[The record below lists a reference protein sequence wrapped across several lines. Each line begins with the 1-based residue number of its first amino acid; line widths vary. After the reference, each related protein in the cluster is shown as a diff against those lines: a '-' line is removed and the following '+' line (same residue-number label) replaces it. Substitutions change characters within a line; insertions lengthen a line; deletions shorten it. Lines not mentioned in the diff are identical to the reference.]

1 MRPVLLL
8 ALLLSCTPAL
18 TPPAP
23 APAPAPAVE
32 APADLVIR
40 NVRLFDGRGTQPVAT
55 VVVRAGVIVRVLP
68 GDVEVDAI
76 EIVDGAGKTLL
87 PGLIDAHTHIQ
98 GPEMLRQALVFG
110 VTTELDMFTP
120 PTVSKPLRRI
130 VRGKDEATFA
140 DFRSAGTL
148 ATAPGGHGTEYGFAI
163 PTLTAPEQA
172 QAFVDARIAEGS
184 DYIKIVYDDGR
195 AFGLTLPTIARGILA
210 AVITAAHARD
220 KQAIVHVHSQAEAQ
234 EAIEAG
240 ADGLAHVFFAV
251 PTPAML
257 ELAVRRRIFVTDTL
271 AVLFS
276 VCDGARGQALAAD
289 PELAPYLGPTEVRAL
304 RTNLR
309 SSLAKAPACED
320 ALQAVQRLHAA
331 GVPILASTD
340 APNPGTL
347 HGASMH
353 DELALLVRAGL
364 EPAEALAAAT
374 SAPALAFDLPD
385 RGSIAV
391 GKRADL
397 LLVRGDPTVDIT
409 ATRAIVGVWKQ
420 GVRLD
425 RALRVAAVREEL
437 AAIAALRAAP
447 PPPGAQTGTI
457 SDFER
462 GDLLAA
468 FGVGW
473 QPATDALYGGTSTVA
488 LDPGIRGAHGS
499 KHALQLSGTVVAG
512 KGPATYAGA
521 MFFPGAAPLQPANL
535 GRFKQLTFSARA
547 NAPTELTV
555 MLFASQLGVTAG
567 RTTIPLG
574 PRWTRHTLP
583 LTKLAEIEPYDVT
596 GLFLGVTTPGPFTLE
611 LDDIR
616 LE

>member
-1 MRPVLLL
+1 MRRVLLL
-8 ALLLSCTPAL
+8 ALVCACSPAL
-18 TPPAP
+18 TAP
-23 APAPAPAVE
+23 APSPGPAVTV
-32 APADLVIR
+32 PADLVIR
-40 NVRLFDGRGTQPVAT
+40 NVRLFDGRTTMAAAT
-55 VVVRAGVIVRVLP
+55 VVVRGGVIASVEP
-68 GDVEVDAI
+68 GTVEVAAI
-76 EIVDGAGKTLL
+76 AVVDGTNMTLL
-87 PGLIDAHTHIQ
+87 PGLIDAHTHIR
-98 GPEMLRQALVFG
+98 GPEMLRQALSFG
-110 VTTELDMFTP
+110 VTTELDMFAL
-120 PTVSKPLRRI
+120 PTMLKPLKRI
-130 VRGKDEATFA
+130 VHGKEEASFA

-163 PTLTAPEQA
+163 PTLTAPDQA

-195 AFGLTLPTIARGILA
+195 AFGLKLPTLSRAILE

-220 KQAIVHVHSQAEAQ
+220 KKAVVHVHSQAEAQ

-240 ADGLAHVFFAV
+240 ADGLAHVFFAA
-251 PTPAML
+251 PTPAMV
-257 ELAVRRRIFVTDTL
+257 ELAVARKIFITDTL

-276 VCDGARGQALAAD
+276 ACDGTTGPALAAD
-289 PELAPYLGPTEVRAL
+289 PELLPLLGPADVRAL
-304 RTNLR
+304 RTSVR
-309 SSLAKAPACED
+309 SSLPAAPACED

-331 GVPILASTD
+331 GVPMLASTD

-364 EPAEALAAAT
+364 TPVEALAAAT
-374 SAPALAFDLPD
+374 AAPARAFELAD
-385 RGSIAV
+385 RGVIAV

-397 LLVRGDPTVDIT
+397 LLVRGDPTTDIT

-425 RALRVAAVREEL
+425 REARITAVRDEH

-447 PPPGAQTGTI
+447 PPPGSETGKI

-462 GDLLAA
+462 GDLSAA
-468 FGVGW
+468 FGAGW
-473 QPATDALYGGTSTVA
+473 QPASDALYGGTSTVT
-488 LDPGIRGAHGS
+488 LDPIARKTG
-499 KHALQLSGTVVAG
+499 HALRMSGTVAG
-512 KGPATYAGA
+512 KGPASYAGA

-547 NAPTELTV
+547 AVSTKLTI
-555 MLFASQLGVTAG
+555 MLFASQLGAAPG
-567 RTTIPLG
+567 RTTVQLG
-574 PRWTRHTLP
+574 PRWTQHSVPLATL
-583 LTKLAEIEPYDVT
+583 ADIEPYDVM
-596 GLFLGVTTPGPFTLE
+596 GLFLGATTPGSFTIE